1 MFLLQGSFHSLDA
14 VQNLLHIGVH
24 VMFIL
29 QRAELLL
36 ESKRR
41 NGKRLA
47 LERPPVDDPKI
58 VGHSA

>member
-1 MFLLQGSFHSLDA
+1 
-14 VQNLLHIGVH
+14 

-36 ESKRR
+36 ERKRR

-47 LERPPVDDPKI
+47 LERPHPKI
-58 VGHSA
+58 VGHST